1 MSNIVHSQ
9 GAPGKSPRP
18 DVLAHV
24 AGNVRRL
31 RRARNLSQEALAKL
45 SGMSRRMIVAI
56 ERNEANVSLSSL
68 DRLAAA
74 FGVSFS
80 EVVRPPEVPDN
91 RRIESTAWRGTHPE
105 SVATLLGSAP
115 ATREAELWIWSLGEG
130 ERYPSEANSGSW
142 HEMLLVIEGLLVVEA
157 WDGQHKIPAG
167 DFLIFSSDKP
177 YVFAN
182 GGAGT
187 VRYLRNV
194 VL

>member
-1 MSNIVHSQ
+1 MSNIVPSQ
-9 GAPGKSPRP
+9 ETEKPSPRP

-31 RRARNLSQEALAKL
+31 RRARNLSQERLAQL

-56 ERNEANVSLSSL
+56 ERSEANVSLSSL

-74 FGVSFS
+74 FGMSFS
-80 EVVRPPEVPDN
+80 EVVRPPELSDN
-91 RRIESTAWRGTHPE
+91 RRIESPAWRGTHSE
-105 SVATLLGSAP
+105 SVGTLLGTAP

-130 ERYPSEANSGSW
+130 ERYPSEANSGNW

-157 WDGQHKIPAG
+157 ADGRHEIQAG

-177 YVFAN
+177 YVFTN
-182 GGAGT
+182 GGVGT
-187 VRYLRNV
+187 VRYVRNV